1 MRKFLSRIL
10 FGLCDR
16 MYSLALSL
24 GRDKIRED
32 ELLRYP
38 ECLIMSTKAQAMK
51 NLSDRLEDYIERKK
65 LYLDPY
71 MSLSRVAALV
81 GSNRTY
87 ISNILAS
94 RNGFKNYLNE
104 LRFKHIF
111 QQIAALPS
119 NQAGMLRE
127 GDEREDAAEY
137 AFIILRSGFADL
149 RTFRRQLSVISG
161 EWASRLRSILY

>member
-1 MRKFLSRIL
+1 MRKFLSRFIL
-10 FGLCDR
+10 SLSDR
-16 MYSLALSL
+16 MYSLALKI
-24 GRDKIRED
+24 GKDKIMEE

-38 ECLIMSTKAQAMK
+38 ECLIISSKAQAMK
-51 NLSDRLEDYIERKK
+51 NLSDRLEDYIERKQ

-71 MSLSRVAALV
+71 MSLSRIASLV

-87 ISNILAS
+87 ISNILSS

-119 NQAGMLRE
+119 NEAGILRE
-127 GDEREDAAEY
+127 DDGRVDSAEY

>member
-1 MRKFLSRIL
+1 MRKILSRII
-10 FGLCDR
+10 FSICDR
-16 MYSLALSL
+16 MYSLALRI
-24 GRDKIRED
+24 GKYEIRED

-38 ECLIMSTKAQAMK
+38 ECLMISSKAQAMK

-71 MSLSRVAALV
+71 MSLSRVASLV

-87 ISNILAS
+87 ISNILAA

-119 NQAGMLRE
+119 NQAGMLGEDDGRV
-127 GDEREDAAEY
+127 DAAEY
-137 AFIILRSGFADL
+137 AFIVLRSGFADL
-149 RTFRRQLSVISG
+149 RTFRRQLSVVNG

>member
-10 FGLCDR
+10 IRFGDKA
-16 MYSLALSL
+16 YALARRLVKD
-24 GRDKIRED
+24 GTGE
-32 ELLRYP
+32 EALLRYP
-38 ECLIMSTKAQAMK
+38 ECLIISSKAQAMK

-71 MSLSRVAALV
+71 MSLSRIASLV

-87 ISNILAS
+87 ISNILAA

-119 NQAGMLRE
+119 NQAGILRE
-127 GDEREDAAEY
+127 DDERADAAEY

>member
-1 MRKFLSRIL
+1 MRKFLSRII

-16 MYSLALSL
+16 MYSLALRI
-24 GRDKIRED
+24 GKDKIREE

-38 ECLIMSTKAQAMK
+38 ECLIMSSKAQAMK

-71 MSLSRVAALV
+71 ISLSRVASLV

-127 GDEREDAAEY
+127 GGEREDAAEY